1 MTKSS
6 SQQRAG
12 HSSQSARPAVG
23 FNRWLLLSLIL
34 VVVAVAAVFGLRA
47 YHLNTYT
54 IPSASMLPGL
64 QIGDR
69 IEIDPEA
76 YQETAPQH
84 GDVVVFDGAGSFTP
98 YESETT
104 AKRVRDAALG
114 LVGITPQQNAVVKR
128 IIGIEGDTVECCDE
142 AGRLVV
148 NGAAVE
154 EPYLAEP
161 ARPASSSPFKV
172 EVPQNRVFLLGDNR
186 YDSIDSRSLFG
197 APGGGMIQMDKIY
210 GPVKAIR

>member
-54 IPSASMLPGL
+54 IPSESMLPGL

-69 IEIDPEA
+69 IKIDPEA
-76 YQETAPQH
+76 YQEADPQH

-148 NGAAVE
+148 NGDAVE

-161 ARPASSSPFKV
+161 VRPASSSPFKV

-197 APGGGMIQMDKIY
+197 APGGGMIQVDKIY

>member
-23 FNRWLLLSLIL
+23 FNRGLLLSLIL
-34 VVVAVAAVFGLRA
+34 VVMAVAAVFGLRA

-76 YQETAPQH
+76 YQDDVPDR

-161 ARPASSSPFKV
+161 VRPASSSSFKV

>member
-12 HSSQSARPAVG
+12 HSSQSARPAIG

-34 VVVAVAAVFGLRA
+34 VVVAVAAVFGLWA

-76 YQETAPQH
+76 YQHDVPDR
-84 GDVVVFDGAGSFTP
+84 GDVVVFDGSDSFSP
-98 YESETT
+98 YESE
-104 AKRVRDAALG
+104 
-114 LVGITPQQNAVVKR
+114 I
-128 IIGIEGDTVECCDE
+128 
-142 AGRLVV
+142 
-148 NGAAVE
+148 
-154 EPYLAEP
+154 P
-161 ARPASSSPFKV
+161 A
-172 EVPQNRVFLLGDNR
+172 NR
-186 YDSIDSRSLFG
+186 
-197 APGGGMIQMDKIY
+197 
-210 GPVKAIR
+210 

>member
-12 HSSQSARPAVG
+12 HSSQSARPAIG

-76 YQETAPQH
+76 YQDDVPDR

-128 IIGIEGDTVECCDE
+128 IIAIEGDTVECCDE

-148 NGAAVE
+148 NGDAVE

-161 ARPASSSPFKV
+161 VRPASSSPFKV
-172 EVPQNRVFLLGDNR
+172 EVPKNRVFLLGDNR

>member
-12 HSSQSARPAVG
+12 HSSQSARPAAG

-34 VVVAVAAVFGLRA
+34 VVMAVAAVFGLRA

-76 YQETAPQH
+76 YQDDVPDR
-84 GDVVVFDGAGSFTP
+84 GDVVVFDGSGSFSP

-161 ARPASSSPFKV
+161 VRPASSSPFKV